1 MKFNNIT
8 GKIRPSFLLKMIYR
22 QINRSTLRLFSVK
35 NVLCLRIFV
44 VNLNPSLCRFETWDT
59 RPKYDFKW
67 NYSLVKWTILTHH
80 FSPIFTPST
89 ENVKGKKRVRIN
101 EDPLLHIVDDSKS
114 SRAARVPSF
123 YIGKPLVDFDGGFAS
138 VSRTQLL
145 TSKLSVTLRG
155 EVTLRG
161 TCVTAERY
169 DIHPLIVIYWRHVRD
184 VLKHG
189 GEYWQRFPNWLC
201 KVQPN
206 LVPLE
211 TTKPSEESCG
221 SFSQISPYSQPQ
233 LN

>member
-8 GKIRPSFLLKMIYR
+8 GKIRPSFLLKVIYR

-35 NVLCLRIFV
+35 NFLCLRIFV

-80 FSPIFTPST
+80 FSPTFTPST

-123 YIGKPLVDFDGGFAS
+123 YIGKPLVDFDGGTAS

-155 EVTLRG
+155 ECTQKYMYNSWEAWYSSFDSHL
-161 TCVTAERY
+161 
-169 DIHPLIVIYWRHVRD
+169 
-184 VLKHG
+184 LKACEG
-189 GEYWQRFPNWLC
+189 C
-201 KVQPN
+201 
-206 LVPLE
+206 
-211 TTKPSEESCG
+211 S
-221 SFSQISPYSQPQ
+221 
-233 LN
+233 